1 MTTTQTVGTR
11 EQWRTAYEQLLAK
24 EKELT
29 RRSTELAGERRA
41 LPWVP
46 VEKEYRFETNDGTR
60 TLAELFDGRSQLIV
74 RHFMHGPNTPEG
86 CPGCTFETDNLVGAA
101 PHLAQRDVTFL
112 LSSRSPLPVL
122 EAYKRRMGWDV
133 QWVSSAGSDFDAD
146 FFEYMHV
153 PTRRRDYG
161 SGSGSM
167 LDVME
172 LMALSCFVLADGVVH
187 HTYST
192 YDRGTEALN
201 ATWQLLDRTAG
212 GRGEDF
218 SGWPRKRDEYPARG

>member
-1 MTTTQTVGTR
+1 MTTHTVGTR
-11 EQWRTAYEQLLAK
+11 DEWQAAHRELLAK

-29 RRSTELAGERRA
+29 RRGTELAEQRRA

-46 VEKEYRFETNDGTR
+46 VEKDYRFETTHGTR

-86 CPGCTFETDNLVGAA
+86 CPGCTFETDNLVGAV

-133 QWVSSAGSDFDAD
+133 EWVSSGGTDFDAD
-146 FFEYMHV
+146 MFATMHV
-153 PTRRRDYG
+153 PTTNRDYG

-172 LMALSCFVLADGVVH
+172 LMALSCFAMADGVVF

-201 ATWQLLDRTAG
+201 ATWQLLDRAPA

-218 SGWPRKRDEYPARG
+218 SAWPGKRDEYPARA